1 LRIYLGWGAVLRYCE
16 YLLPD
21 IELAI
26 EKETGETLEID
37 YNPKDIE
44 ELEPIPD
51 EYIYALKRAAA
62 HFAVKGELPPLSY
75 AEDSGLEDDELIT
88 YIDTYKGNYEFA
100 SLIFFSETLGVY
112 LPVKELKEP
121 LHFEHEDR
129 NIEMCSIGSLYQ
141 LKEDLEK
148 LKNLLKE
155 KPKGEFLEGEPWH
168 IELKAVETLLEYT
181 NRAIE
186 KKKPLTLVGEEE

>member
-1 LRIYLGWGAVLRYCE
+1 MRVFLGWGAVLKFCE

-26 EKETGETLEID
+26 EKETGESLEFD
-37 YNPKDIE
+37 YNPDDIE

-51 EYIYALKRAAA
+51 EYIYALKRVAA
-62 HFAVKGELPPLSY
+62 HFAMKGELPPLSY
-75 AEDSGLEDDELIT
+75 AEDRDIEDDELIT
-88 YIDTYKGNYEFA
+88 YIDTYKGDYEFA
-100 SLIFFSETLGVY
+100 SLIFFSETLGIY
-112 LPVKELKEP
+112 LPVKGLKEP

-129 NIEMCSIGSLYQ
+129 NIEICSVGSLYQ
-141 LKEDLEK
+141 LMEELEK

-155 KPKGEFLEGEPWH
+155 KPKGEFREEEPWH
-168 IELKAVETLLEYT
+168 VELKAVETLLEYT